1 MYDETSIRILTEEEK
16 QTHSA
21 DSILS
26 ILLDEYPS
34 TSPDHLARVAECLV
48 TFGWGTKDYAAYR
61 AGTLSDA
68 KRQTMAAWFTERNR
82 AMRCG
87 H

>member
-21 DSILS
+21 DSILF
-26 ILLDEYPS
+26 ILLDEYPD
-34 TSPDHLARVAECLV
+34 TSSEHLARVAECLV
-48 TFGWGTKDYAAYR
+48 TFGWGTDDYAAYR
-61 AGTLSDA
+61 AGTMDDV
-68 KRQTMAAWFTERNR
+68 KRQTINAWFTERNR
-82 AMRCG
+82 MRCW